1 MKYREFRDSIKKK
14 WHVYLLECRDGSYY
28 CGITNNLARRVQE
41 HNDGK
46 GAKYTR
52 GRGPVKLLASA
63 PTDSRSSAQILEAAV
78 KKKRKADKLAF
89 LKSQPNAR

>member
-14 WHVYLLECRDGSYY
+14 WYVYLLECRDGSYY

>member
-1 MKYREFRDSIKKK
+1 MKWREQRDNLEKK
-14 WHVYLLECRDGSYY
+14 WCVYLLECRDGSYY
-28 CGITNNLARRVQE
+28 CGVTNNLSRRVQE

-52 GRGPVKLLASA
+52 GRGPVKLLVSA
-63 PTDSRSSAQILEAAV
+63 PADSRSSAQILEAAV

>member
-1 MKYREFRDSIKKK
+1 VKYREFRDSLKKK
-14 WHVYLLECRDGSYY
+14 WYVYLLECRDGSYY

>member
-1 MKYREFRDSIKKK
+1 MKYRELRDSLKKK
-14 WHVYLLECRDGSYY
+14 WYVYLLECRDGSYY
-28 CGITNNLARRVQE
+28 CGITNDLSRRVQE

-52 GRGPVKLLASA
+52 GRGPVKLLVSA
-63 PTDSRSSAQILEAAV
+63 PTGSRSSAQILEAAV

>member
-1 MKYREFRDSIKKK
+1 VKYRELRGNLEKK
-14 WHVYLLECRDGSYY
+14 WYVYLLECRDGSYY
-28 CGITNNLARRVQE
+28 CGITNDLPRRVQQ

-52 GRGPVKLLASA
+52 GRGPVKLLVSA
-63 PTDSRSSAQILEAAV
+63 PTDSRSSAQILEVVV
-78 KKKRKADKLAF
+78 KKKRKADKVAF